1 MRLRNV
7 TGRLQA
13 VKQKLPPLGK
23 AVKTLALWL
32 GNWFIVSAQLAC
44 QHMAT
49 EKKEFKTEVQ
59 QLLDLV
65 IHSLYSNK
73 DIFLRELISNGS
85 DAIDRLR
92 FEALSN
98 KKLIKDDPEFRIKL
112 FVDNEAKTL
121 RIEDNGIGMTRD
133 ELEKNI
139 GTIAHSGTRQFME
152 ELKKGKAK
160 ANPELIGQFGVGFY
174 SAFMVADNVILKTR
188 PATGNESW
196 TWESSGDGTYEISEG
211 GRDKRGTEITLHL
224 NESSRDY
231 IVEFR
236 LRQIIKKYSDFVEYP
251 VVMDII
257 RDETPMDD
265 EGKPKEGAE
274 KQTTVTEETLNSMKA
289 IWMRPKSEVKK
300 EEYNEFYKH
309 VSHDYTDPL
318 KTIHYSAEGKIE
330 FKALLYL
337 PAKAPFD
344 MFQQEGTKHGI
355 HLYVKR
361 IFIMDNCEAL
371 LPRYL
376 RFAKGV
382 VESND
387 LPLNV
392 SREILQEDV
401 IIKKIEKSVT
411 TKILSELKSMMK
423 KSEEDYLNFYREFG
437 KVLKE
442 GIEVD
447 PTNKDKI
454 KDLLL
459 FESSRTEPGRY
470 VSLKEYTER
479 MALDQKEIYY
489 ITGTSRSAVENSPH
503 LEVFKK
509 KEIEVLFMTEPVDEF
524 ILSSFGEYDEK
535 SLKSIAQ
542 GDIDLGTEEE
552 NKIADEQKKEASGKY
567 KKLIKKVQ
575 DSLKAEVKEV
585 RLSDRLTDSA
595 SCLVTDDG
603 DMNPQME
610 RIFAAMNQPVPETK
624 RILELNPDHPVI
636 ETMNDLFAA
645 DKKNP
650 KLADYSELLYDQALL
665 TEGIAIKDPARF
677 ARLVTGLMVQAK

>member
-1 MRLRNV
+1 
-7 TGRLQA
+7 
-13 VKQKLPPLGK
+13 
-23 AVKTLALWL
+23 
-32 GNWFIVSAQLAC
+32 
-44 QHMAT
+44 MAT

-73 DIFLRELISNGS
+73 DIFLRELVSNGS

-92 FEALSN
+92 FKALSD
-98 KKLIKDDPEFRIKL
+98 KELIKDDPEFRIKL
-112 FVDNEAKTL
+112 FVDNKAKTL
-121 RIEDNGIGMTRD
+121 RIEDNGIGMTRE
-133 ELEKNI
+133 ELETDI
-139 GTIAHSGTRQFME
+139 GTIARSGTRQFME
-152 ELKKGKAK
+152 ELKKGKASD
-160 ANPELIGQFGVGFY
+160 NLELIGQFGVGFY
-174 SAFMVADNVILKTR
+174 SAFMVADKVTLKTR
-188 PATGNESW
+188 PAGSDESW
-196 TWESSGDGTYEISEG
+196 TWESSGGGTYEISEG

-231 IVEFR
+231 IVEFK

-251 VVMDII
+251 IVMDIT
-257 RDETPMDD
+257 RDETPVND
-265 EGKPKEGAE
+265 EGKPEEGAE
-274 KQTTVTEETLNSMKA
+274 KQTTITEETLNSMKA

-309 VSHDYTDPL
+309 VSRDYTDPL

-337 PAKAPFD
+337 PSRAPFD
-344 MFQQEGTKHGI
+344 MFQQEGTRHGI

-401 IIKKIEKSVT
+401 VIKQIEKSVT

-423 KSEEDYLNFYREFG
+423 KSGEDYLSFYREFG

-459 FESSRTEPGRY
+459 FESSRTEPGKY

-479 MALDQKEIYY
+479 MVLDQREIYY
-489 ITGTSRSAVENSPH
+489 ITGTSRGGVENSPH
-503 LEVFKK
+503 LEVFKQ
-509 KEIEVLFMTEPVDEF
+509 KEIEVLFMVEPVDEF
-524 ILSSFGEYDEK
+524 ILAGFGEYDGK
-535 SLKSIAQ
+535 KLKSIAQ
-542 GDIDLGTEEE
+542 GDIDLGSEEE
-552 NKIADEQKKEASGKY
+552 KKLADEQKKEASGKY

-575 DSLKAEVKEV
+575 DSLKDDVKEV

-595 SCLVTDDG
+595 SCLVTDEG

-624 RILELNPDHPVI
+624 RILELNPRHPVI
-636 ETMNDLFAA
+636 EAMNDLFTA
-645 DKKNP
+645 DKKDP
-650 KLADYSELLYDQALL
+650 KIADYSELLYDQALL

-677 ARLVTGLMVQAK
+677 AQLISDLMVQAK

>member
-1 MRLRNV
+1 
-7 TGRLQA
+7 
-13 VKQKLPPLGK
+13 
-23 AVKTLALWL
+23 VKTLALRL
-32 GNWFIVSAQLAC
+32 GNGFIVPAQLAP

-98 KKLIKDDPEFRIKL
+98 KELIKDDPEFRIKL

-133 ELEKNI
+133 ELEENI

-152 ELKKGKAK
+152 ELKKSKAK
-160 ANPELIGQFGVGFY
+160 ASPELIGQFGVGFY
-174 SAFMVADNVILKTR
+174 SAFMVADNVVLKTR
-188 PATGNESW
+188 PATGDESW
-196 TWESSGDGTYEISEG
+196 TWESSGDGSYEISEG

-330 FKALLYL
+330 FRALLYL

-423 KSEEDYLNFYREFG
+423 KSEEDYLSFYREFG

-459 FESSRTEPGRY
+459 FESSRTEPGKY

-479 MALDQKEIYY
+479 IALDQKEIYY

-524 ILSSFGEYDEK
+524 ILSGFGEYDK
-535 SLKSIAQ
+535 KKLKSIAQ

-552 NKIADEQKKEASGKY
+552 KKIADEQKKETSGKY

-575 DSLKAEVKEV
+575 DSLKDYVKEV

-610 RIFAAMNQPVPETK
+610 RIFAAMNQAVPETK

-665 TEGIAIKDPARF
+665 TEGIAIKDPAKF
-677 ARLVTGLMVQAK
+677 ARLVTNLMVQAK

>member
-1 MRLRNV
+1 
-7 TGRLQA
+7 
-13 VKQKLPPLGK
+13 
-23 AVKTLALWL
+23 
-32 GNWFIVSAQLAC
+32 
-44 QHMAT
+44 MAT

-73 DIFLRELISNGS
+73 DIFLRELVSNGS

-92 FEALSN
+92 FKALSD
-98 KKLIKDDPEFRIKL
+98 KELIKDAPEFRIKL
-112 FVDNEAKTL
+112 FVDNKAKTL
-121 RIEDNGIGMTRD
+121 RIEDNGIGMTRE
-133 ELEKNI
+133 ELETDI
-139 GTIAHSGTRQFME
+139 GTIARSGTRQFME
-152 ELKKGKAK
+152 ELKKGKASD
-160 ANPELIGQFGVGFY
+160 NLELIGQFGVGFY
-174 SAFMVADNVILKTR
+174 SAFMVADKVTLKTR
-188 PATGNESW
+188 PAGSDESW
-196 TWESSGDGTYEISEG
+196 TWESSGGGTYEISEG
-211 GRDKRGTEITLHL
+211 GRYKRGNEITLHL

-231 IVEFR
+231 IVEFK

-251 VVMDII
+251 IVMDIT
-257 RDETPMDD
+257 RDETPVND
-265 EGKPKEGAE
+265 EGKPEEGAE
-274 KQTTVTEETLNSMKA
+274 KQTTITEETLNSMKA

-337 PAKAPFD
+337 PSRAPFD
-344 MFQQEGTKHGI
+344 MFQQEGTRHGI

-401 IIKKIEKSVT
+401 VIKQIEKSVT

-423 KSEEDYLNFYREFG
+423 KSEEDYLTFYREFG

-454 KDLLL
+454 KNLLL
-459 FESSRTEPGRY
+459 FESSRTEPGKY

-479 MALDQKEIYY
+479 MVLDQKEIYY
-489 ITGTSRSAVENSPH
+489 ITGTSRGAVENSPH
-503 LEVFKK
+503 LEVFKQ
-509 KEIEVLFMTEPVDEF
+509 KEIEVLFMVEPVDEF
-524 ILSSFGEYDEK
+524 ILAGFGEYDGK
-535 SLKSIAQ
+535 KLKSIAQ
-542 GDIDLGTEEE
+542 GDIDLGSEEE
-552 NKIADEQKKEASGKY
+552 KKLADEQKKEASGKY

-575 DSLKAEVKEV
+575 DSLKDDVKEV

-595 SCLVTDDG
+595 SCLVTDEG

-624 RILELNPDHPVI
+624 RILELNPGHPVI
-636 ETMNDLFAA
+636 EAMNDLFTA
-645 DKKNP
+645 DKKDP
-650 KLADYSELLYDQALL
+650 KIADYSELLYDQALL
-665 TEGIAIKDPARF
+665 TEGIDIKDPARF
-677 ARLVTGLMVQAK
+677 AQLISDLMVQAK

>member
-1 MRLRNV
+1 
-7 TGRLQA
+7 
-13 VKQKLPPLGK
+13 
-23 AVKTLALWL
+23 
-32 GNWFIVSAQLAC
+32 
-44 QHMAT
+44 MAT

-98 KKLIKDDPEFRIKL
+98 KELIKDDPEFRIKL

-133 ELEKNI
+133 ELEENI
-139 GTIAHSGTRQFME
+139 GTIARSGTRQFME

-160 ANPELIGQFGVGFY
+160 ASPELIGQFGVGFY
-174 SAFMVADNVILKTR
+174 SAFMVADNVMLKTR
-188 PATGNESW
+188 PATGDESW

-224 NESSRDY
+224 NKSSRDY

-251 VVMDII
+251 VVMDIT

-411 TKILSELKSMMK
+411 TKILSELKSMMN
-423 KSEEDYLNFYREFG
+423 KSKEDYLGFYREFG

-459 FESSRTEPGRY
+459 FESSRTEPGKY

-479 MALDQKEIYY
+479 MVLDQKEIYY

-509 KEIEVLFMTEPVDEF
+509 KEIEVLFMIEPVDEF
-524 ILSSFGEYDEK
+524 ILSGFGEYDK
-535 SLKSIAQ
+535 KKLRSIAQ

-552 NKIADEQKKEASGKY
+552 KKIADEQKKEASGKY
-567 KKLIKKVQ
+567 KKLIKEVQ
-575 DSLKAEVKEV
+575 DSLKDYVKEV

-610 RIFAAMNQPVPETK
+610 RIFAAMNQAVPETK

-677 ARLVTGLMVQAK
+677 ARLVTDLMVQAK

>member
-1 MRLRNV
+1 
-7 TGRLQA
+7 
-13 VKQKLPPLGK
+13 
-23 AVKTLALWL
+23 
-32 GNWFIVSAQLAC
+32 
-44 QHMAT
+44 MAT

-98 KKLIKDDPEFRIKL
+98 KELIKDDPEFRIKL
-112 FVDNEAKTL
+112 FIDNEAKTL
-121 RIEDNGIGMTRD
+121 RIEDNGIGMTKE
-133 ELEKNI
+133 ELEDNI
-139 GTIAHSGTRQFME
+139 GTIARSGTRQFME

-174 SAFMVADNVILKTR
+174 SAFMVADKVTLKTR
-188 PATGNESW
+188 SATGDESW
-196 TWESSGDGTYEISEG
+196 TWESSGGGTYEISEG

-236 LRQIIKKYSDFVEYP
+236 LRQIVKKYSDFVEHP
-251 VVMDII
+251 IVMDII

-318 KTIHYSAEGKIE
+318 KTIHYAAEGKIE

-401 IIKKIEKSVT
+401 TIKQIEKSVT

-423 KSEEDYLNFYREFG
+423 KSKDDYLSFYREFG

-454 KDLLL
+454 KELLL
-459 FESSRTEPGRY
+459 FESSKTEPGKY

-479 MALDQKEIYY
+479 MVLDQKEIYY

-509 KEIEVLFMTEPVDEF
+509 KEIEVLFMIEPVDEF
-524 ILSSFGEYDEK
+524 ILSGFGEYDK
-535 SLKSIAQ
+535 KKLKSIAQ

-552 NKIADEQKKEASGKY
+552 KKIADEQKKEASGKY
-567 KKLIKKVQ
+567 KTLIKKVQ
-575 DSLKAEVKEV
+575 DSLKDDVKEV

-610 RIFAAMNQPVPETK
+610 RIFAAMNQAVPETK

-677 ARLVTGLMVQAK
+677 ARLVTDLMVQAK

>member
-1 MRLRNV
+1 MRLGNV
-7 TGRLQA
+7 TGRWQA
-13 VKQKLPPLGK
+13 VKQKLPPLGQ

-32 GNWFIVSAQLAC
+32 GNWFIVSAQLSR

-98 KKLIKDDPEFRIKL
+98 KELIKDDPEFRIKL

-174 SAFMVADNVILKTR
+174 SAFMVADNVMLKTR
-188 PATGNESW
+188 PANGDESW

-257 RDETPMDD
+257 RDEPPMDD

-401 IIKKIEKSVT
+401 IIKRIEKSVT
-411 TKILSELKSMMK
+411 TKILSVLKSMMK
-423 KSEEDYLNFYREFG
+423 KSGDDYLSFYREFG

-459 FESSRTEPGRY
+459 FESSKTEPGKY

-479 MALDQKEIYY
+479 MVLDQKEIYY
-489 ITGTSRSAVENSPH
+489 ITGTSRNAVENSPH

-509 KEIEVLFMTEPVDEF
+509 KEIEVLFMIESVDEF
-524 ILSSFGEYDEK
+524 ILSGFGEYDK
-535 SLKSIAQ
+535 KKLKSIAQ

-552 NKIADEQKKEASGKY
+552 KTIAEEQKKEASGKY

-575 DSLKAEVKEV
+575 DSLKDDVKEV

-610 RIFAAMNQPVPETK
+610 RIFAAMNQAVPETK

-650 KLADYSELLYDQALL
+650 KLTDYSELLYDQALL

-677 ARLVTGLMVQAK
+677 ARLVTDLMVQAK

>member
-1 MRLRNV
+1 
-7 TGRLQA
+7 
-13 VKQKLPPLGK
+13 VKQKLPPLGQ

-32 GNWFIVSAQLAC
+32 GNWFIVSAQLSR

-98 KKLIKDDPEFRIKL
+98 KELIKDDPEFRIKL
-112 FVDNEAKTL
+112 FVDSEAKTL

-174 SAFMVADNVILKTR
+174 SAFMVADNVMLKTR
-188 PATGNESW
+188 PANGDESW

-257 RDETPMDD
+257 RDEPPMDD

-401 IIKKIEKSVT
+401 IIKRIEKSVT
-411 TKILSELKSMMK
+411 TKILSVLKSMMK
-423 KSEEDYLNFYREFG
+423 KSGDDYLSFYREFG

-459 FESSRTEPGRY
+459 FESSKTEPGKY

-479 MALDQKEIYY
+479 MVLDQKEIYY
-489 ITGTSRSAVENSPH
+489 ITGTSRNAVENSPH

-509 KEIEVLFMTEPVDEF
+509 KEIEVLFMIESVDEF
-524 ILSSFGEYDEK
+524 ILSGFGEYDK
-535 SLKSIAQ
+535 KKLKSIAQ

-552 NKIADEQKKEASGKY
+552 KTIAEEQKKEASGKY

-575 DSLKAEVKEV
+575 DSLKDDVKEV

-610 RIFAAMNQPVPETK
+610 RIFAAMNQAVPETK

-650 KLADYSELLYDQALL
+650 KLTDYSELLYDQALL

-677 ARLVTGLMVQAK
+677 ARLVTDLMVQAK

>member
-1 MRLRNV
+1 
-7 TGRLQA
+7 
-13 VKQKLPPLGK
+13 
-23 AVKTLALWL
+23 
-32 GNWFIVSAQLAC
+32 
-44 QHMAT
+44 MAT

-98 KKLIKDDPEFRIKL
+98 KELIKDDPEFRIKL

-133 ELEKNI
+133 ELEENI
-139 GTIAHSGTRQFME
+139 GTIARSGTRQFME

-160 ANPELIGQFGVGFY
+160 ASPELIGQFGVGFY
-174 SAFMVADNVILKTR
+174 SAFMVADNVMLKTR
-188 PATGNESW
+188 PATGDESW

-224 NESSRDY
+224 NKSSRDY

-251 VVMDII
+251 VVMDIT

-423 KSEEDYLNFYREFG
+423 KSEEDYLGFYREFG

-459 FESSRTEPGRY
+459 FESSRTEPGKY

-479 MALDQKEIYY
+479 MVLDQKEIYY

-509 KEIEVLFMTEPVDEF
+509 KEIEVLFMIEPVDEF
-524 ILSSFGEYDEK
+524 ILSGFGEYDK
-535 SLKSIAQ
+535 KKLRSIAQ

-552 NKIADEQKKEASGKY
+552 KKIADEQKKEASGKY
-567 KKLIKKVQ
+567 KKLIKEVQ
-575 DSLKAEVKEV
+575 DSLKDYVKEV

-610 RIFAAMNQPVPETK
+610 RIFAAMNQAVPETK

-677 ARLVTGLMVQAK
+677 ARLVTDLMVQAK

>member
-1 MRLRNV
+1 
-7 TGRLQA
+7 
-13 VKQKLPPLGK
+13 
-23 AVKTLALWL
+23 
-32 GNWFIVSAQLAC
+32 
-44 QHMAT
+44 MAT

-98 KKLIKDDPEFRIKL
+98 KDLIKDDPEFRIKL
-112 FVDNEAKTL
+112 FIDNEAKTL
-121 RIEDNGIGMTRD
+121 RIEDNGIGMTKE
-133 ELEKNI
+133 ELEGNI
-139 GTIAHSGTRQFME
+139 GTIARSGTRQFME
-152 ELKKGKAK
+152 ELKKNKTK
-160 ANPELIGQFGVGFY
+160 DNPELIGQFGVGFY
-174 SAFMVADNVILKTR
+174 SAFMVADKVTLKTR
-188 PATGNESW
+188 SATGDESC

-224 NESSRDY
+224 NKDCGDY

-236 LRQIIKKYSDFVEYP
+236 LRQIVKKYSDFVEYP

-265 EGKPKEGAE
+265 EGKPKEDAK
-274 KQTTVTEETLNSMKA
+274 KQTIVTEETLNSMKA

-309 VSHDYTDPL
+309 ISHDYTDPL
-318 KTIHYSAEGKIE
+318 KTIHYSAEGTIE

-337 PAKAPFD
+337 PSKAPFD

-392 SREILQEDV
+392 SREILQEDAV
-401 IIKKIEKSVT
+401 IKKIEKNVT
-411 TKILSELKSMMK
+411 SKILSALKAMMK
-423 KSEEDYLNFYREFG
+423 KSGDDYLSFYREFG

-459 FESSRTEPGRY
+459 FESSKTEPGKY

-479 MALDQKEIYY
+479 MAIDQKEIYY

-509 KEIEVLFMTEPVDEF
+509 KDIEVLFMVEPVDEF
-524 ILSSFGEYDEK
+524 ILSGFGEYDK
-535 SLKSIAQ
+535 KKLKSITQ

-552 NKIADEQKKEASGKY
+552 KKIADEQKKEASGKY
-567 KKLIKKVQ
+567 KKLITKVQ
-575 DSLKAEVKEV
+575 DSLKDDVKEV

-645 DKKNP
+645 DKKNT

-665 TEGIAIKDPARF
+665 TEGIAIKDPTRF
-677 ARLVTGLMVQAK
+677 ARLVTDLMVQAK

>member
-1 MRLRNV
+1 
-7 TGRLQA
+7 
-13 VKQKLPPLGK
+13 
-23 AVKTLALWL
+23 
-32 GNWFIVSAQLAC
+32 
-44 QHMAT
+44 MAT

-59 QLLDLV
+59 QLLNLV

-85 DAIDRLR
+85 DAIDKLS

-98 KKLIKDDPEFRIKL
+98 KELIKDDPEFRIKL

-133 ELEKNI
+133 ELEENI
-139 GTIAHSGTRQFME
+139 GTIARSGTRRFME
-152 ELKKGKAK
+152 ELKKGQAE

-174 SAFMVADNVILKTR
+174 SAFMVADKVILKTR
-188 PATGNESW
+188 SATSSESW

-423 KSEEDYLNFYREFG
+423 KSEDDYLNFYREFG

-459 FESSRTEPGRY
+459 FESSKTEPGKY

-479 MALDQKEIYY
+479 TVLDQKEIYY

-509 KEIEVLFMTEPVDEF
+509 KEIEVLFMIEPVDEF
-524 ILSSFGEYDEK
+524 ILSGFGEYDKK

-575 DSLKAEVKEV
+575 DSLKDEVKEV
-585 RLSDRLTDSA
+585 RLSDRLTESA

-624 RILELNPDHPVI
+624 RILELNPNHPVI
-636 ETMNDLFAA
+636 ETMNGLFAS

-650 KLADYSELLYDQALL
+650 KLAAYSELLYDQALL
-665 TEGIAIKDPARF
+665 TEGIAIKDPTRF
-677 ARLVTGLMVQAK
+677 ARLVTDLMVQAK

>member
-1 MRLRNV
+1 
-7 TGRLQA
+7 
-13 VKQKLPPLGK
+13 
-23 AVKTLALWL
+23 
-32 GNWFIVSAQLAC
+32 
-44 QHMAT
+44 MAT

-59 QLLDLV
+59 QLLNLV

-85 DAIDRLR
+85 DAIDRLS

-98 KKLIKDDPEFRIKL
+98 KELIKDDPEFRIKL

-139 GTIAHSGTRQFME
+139 GTIAHSGTRRFME

-470 VSLKEYTER
+470 VSFKEYTER

-575 DSLKAEVKEV
+575 DSLKDEVKEV

-610 RIFAAMNQPVPETK
+610 RIFAAMNQQVPETK
-624 RILELNPDHPVI
+624 RILELNPGHPVI
-636 ETMNDLFAA
+636 ETMNDLFTA

>member
-1 MRLRNV
+1 
-7 TGRLQA
+7 
-13 VKQKLPPLGK
+13 
-23 AVKTLALWL
+23 
-32 GNWFIVSAQLAC
+32 
-44 QHMAT
+44 MAT

-59 QLLDLV
+59 QLLNLV

-98 KKLIKDDPEFRIKL
+98 KELIKDDPEFRIKL

-133 ELEKNI
+133 ELEENI
-139 GTIAHSGTRQFME
+139 GTIARSGTRQFME

-160 ANPELIGQFGVGFY
+160 ASPELIGQFGVGFY

-188 PATGNESW
+188 PATGDESW
-196 TWESSGDGTYEISEG
+196 TWESSGDGSYEISEG

-423 KSEEDYLNFYREFG
+423 KSEEDYLSFYREFG

-459 FESSRTEPGRY
+459 FESSRTEPGKY

-479 MALDQKEIYY
+479 MVLDQKEIYY

-509 KEIEVLFMTEPVDEF
+509 KEIEVLFMIEPVDEF
-524 ILSSFGEYDEK
+524 ILSGFGEYDK
-535 SLKSIAQ
+535 KKLKSIAQ

-552 NKIADEQKKEASGKY
+552 KKIADEQKKETSGKY

-575 DSLKAEVKEV
+575 DSLKDYVKEV

-610 RIFAAMNQPVPETK
+610 RIFAAMNQAVPETK

-665 TEGIAIKDPARF
+665 TEGIAIKDPTRF
-677 ARLVTGLMVQAK
+677 ARLVTDLMVQAK

>member
-1 MRLRNV
+1 
-7 TGRLQA
+7 
-13 VKQKLPPLGK
+13 
-23 AVKTLALWL
+23 
-32 GNWFIVSAQLAC
+32 
-44 QHMAT
+44 MAT

-73 DIFLRELISNGS
+73 DIFLRELISNSS

-92 FEALSN
+92 FKALSD
-98 KKLIKDDPEFRIKL
+98 KDLIKDDPEFRIKL

-133 ELEKNI
+133 ELETNI
-139 GTIAHSGTRQFME
+139 GTIARSGTRQFME
-152 ELKKGKAK
+152 ELKKGKTAD
-160 ANPELIGQFGVGFY
+160 NPELIGQFGVGFY
-174 SAFMVADNVILKTR
+174 SAFMVADKVTLKTR
-188 PATGNESW
+188 PAGSDESW
-196 TWESSGDGTYEISEG
+196 TWESSGDGSYELSDG

-224 NESSRDY
+224 NEENRDY

-236 LRQIIKKYSDFVEYP
+236 LRQIVKKYSDFVEYP
-251 VVMDII
+251 VVMDIT
-257 RDETPMDD
+257 RDDTPLDD

-274 KQTTVTEETLNSMKA
+274 KKVTITEETLNSMKA

-300 EEYNEFYKH
+300 EEYSEFYKH

-376 RFAKGV
+376 RFVKGV

-392 SREILQEDV
+392 SREILQEDA
-401 IIKKIEKSVT
+401 IIKQIEKSVT
-411 TKILSELKSMMK
+411 TKILSELKTMMK
-423 KSEEDYLNFYREFG
+423 KSEEDYLSFYREFG

-447 PTNKDKI
+447 QANKDKI
-454 KDLLL
+454 KELLL
-459 FESSRTEPGRY
+459 FESSKTEPGKY

-479 MALDQKEIYY
+479 MVLDQKEIYY
-489 ITGTSRSAVENSPH
+489 ITGTSRAAVENSPH

-509 KEIEVLFMTEPVDEF
+509 KEIEVLFMIEPVDEF
-524 ILSSFGEYDEK
+524 ILAGFGEYDGK
-535 SLKSIAQ
+535 KLKSIAQ
-542 GDIDLGTEEE
+542 GDIDLGSEEE
-552 NKIADEQKKEASGKY
+552 KKLADEQKKEVSGKY

-575 DSLKAEVKEV
+575 DSLKEDVKEV

-595 SCLVTDDG
+595 SCLVTDEG

-624 RILELNPDHPVI
+624 RILELNPSHPVI
-636 ETMNDLFAA
+636 ETMNELFTAN
-645 DKKNP
+645 KKDP
-650 KLADYSELLYDQALL
+650 KIADYSELLYDQALL
-665 TEGIAIKDPARF
+665 TEGIAVKNPARF
-677 ARLVTGLMVQAK
+677 AQLISDLMVQAK

>member
-1 MRLRNV
+1 
-7 TGRLQA
+7 
-13 VKQKLPPLGK
+13 
-23 AVKTLALWL
+23 
-32 GNWFIVSAQLAC
+32 
-44 QHMAT
+44 MAT

-73 DIFLRELISNGS
+73 DIFLRELVSNGS

-92 FEALSN
+92 FKALSD
-98 KKLIKDDPEFRIKL
+98 KELIKDDPEFRIKL
-112 FVDNEAKTL
+112 FVDNKAKTL
-121 RIEDNGIGMTRD
+121 RIEDNGIGMTRE
-133 ELEKNI
+133 ELETDI
-139 GTIAHSGTRQFME
+139 GTIARSGTRQFME
-152 ELKKGKAK
+152 ELKKGKASD
-160 ANPELIGQFGVGFY
+160 NLELIGQFGVGFY
-174 SAFMVADNVILKTR
+174 SAFMVADKVTLKTR
-188 PATGNESW
+188 PAGSDESW
-196 TWESSGDGTYEISEG
+196 TWESSGGGTYEISEG

-251 VVMDII
+251 IVMDIT
-257 RDETPMDD
+257 RDETPVDD
-265 EGKPKEGAE
+265 EGKPEEGAE
-274 KQTTVTEETLNSMKA
+274 KQTTITEEMLNSMKA

-309 VSHDYTDPL
+309 VSRDYTDPL

-337 PAKAPFD
+337 PSRAPFD
-344 MFQQEGTKHGI
+344 MFQQEGTRHGI

-401 IIKKIEKSVT
+401 VIKQIEKSVT

-423 KSEEDYLNFYREFG
+423 KSEEDYLTFYREFG

-454 KDLLL
+454 KNLLL
-459 FESSRTEPGRY
+459 FESSRTEPGKY

-479 MALDQKEIYY
+479 MVLDQKEIYY
-489 ITGTSRSAVENSPH
+489 ITGTSRGAVENSPH
-503 LEVFKK
+503 LEVFKQ
-509 KEIEVLFMTEPVDEF
+509 KEIEVLFMVEPVDEF
-524 ILSSFGEYDEK
+524 ILAGFGEYDGK
-535 SLKSIAQ
+535 KLKSIAQ
-542 GDIDLGTEEE
+542 GDIDLGSEEE
-552 NKIADEQKKEASGKY
+552 KKIADEQKKEASGKY

-575 DSLKAEVKEV
+575 DSLKDDVKEV

-595 SCLVTDDG
+595 SCLVTDEG

-624 RILELNPDHPVI
+624 RILELNPRHPVI
-636 ETMNDLFAA
+636 EAMNDLFTA
-645 DKKNP
+645 DKKDP
-650 KLADYSELLYDQALL
+650 KIADYSELLYDQALL

-677 ARLVTGLMVQAK
+677 AQLISDLMVQAK

>member
-1 MRLRNV
+1 
-7 TGRLQA
+7 
-13 VKQKLPPLGK
+13 
-23 AVKTLALWL
+23 
-32 GNWFIVSAQLAC
+32 
-44 QHMAT
+44 MAT

-98 KKLIKDDPEFRIKL
+98 KELIKDDPEFRIKL

-133 ELEKNI
+133 ELEENI

-152 ELKKGKAK
+152 ELKKSKAK
-160 ANPELIGQFGVGFY
+160 ASPELIGQFGVGFY
-174 SAFMVADNVILKTR
+174 SAFMVADNVVLKTR
-188 PATGNESW
+188 PATGDESW
-196 TWESSGDGTYEISEG
+196 TWESSGDGSYEISEG

-274 KQTTVTEETLNSMKA
+274 KQTTVTEEILNSMKA

-330 FKALLYL
+330 FRALLYL

-423 KSEEDYLNFYREFG
+423 KSEEDYLSFYREFG

-459 FESSRTEPGRY
+459 FESSRTEPGKY

-479 MALDQKEIYY
+479 IALDQKEIYY

-524 ILSSFGEYDEK
+524 ILSGFGEYDK
-535 SLKSIAQ
+535 KKLKSIAQ

-552 NKIADEQKKEASGKY
+552 KKIADEQKKETSGKY

-575 DSLKAEVKEV
+575 DSLKDYVKEV

-610 RIFAAMNQPVPETK
+610 RIFAAMNQTVPETK

-665 TEGIAIKDPARF
+665 TEGIAIKDPAKF
-677 ARLVTGLMVQAK
+677 ARLVTSLMVQAK

>member
-1 MRLRNV
+1 
-7 TGRLQA
+7 
-13 VKQKLPPLGK
+13 
-23 AVKTLALWL
+23 
-32 GNWFIVSAQLAC
+32 
-44 QHMAT
+44 MAT

-98 KKLIKDDPEFRIKL
+98 KDLIKDDPEFRIKL
-112 FVDNEAKTL
+112 FIDNEAKTL
-121 RIEDNGIGMTRD
+121 RIEDNGIGMTKE
-133 ELEKNI
+133 ELEGNI
-139 GTIAHSGTRQFME
+139 GTIARSGTRQFME
-152 ELKKGKAK
+152 ELKKNKTK
-160 ANPELIGQFGVGFY
+160 DNPELIGQFGVGFY
-174 SAFMVADNVILKTR
+174 SAFMVADKVTLKTR
-188 PATGNESW
+188 SATGDESW

-224 NESSRDY
+224 NKDCGDY

-236 LRQIIKKYSDFVEYP
+236 LRQIVKKYSDFVEYP
-251 VVMDII
+251 VVMDVI

-274 KQTTVTEETLNSMKA
+274 KQPTVTEETLNSMKA

-300 EEYNEFYKH
+300 KEYNEFYKH

-392 SREILQEDV
+392 SREILQEDAV
-401 IIKKIEKSVT
+401 IKKIEKNVT
-411 TKILSELKSMMK
+411 SKILSALKAMMK
-423 KSEEDYLNFYREFG
+423 KSGDDYLSFYREFG

-459 FESSRTEPGRY
+459 FESSKTEPGKY

-479 MALDQKEIYY
+479 MAIDQKEIYY

-509 KEIEVLFMTEPVDEF
+509 KDIEVLFMVEPVDEF
-524 ILSSFGEYDEK
+524 ILSGFGEYDK
-535 SLKSIAQ
+535 KKLKSITQ

-552 NKIADEQKKEASGKY
+552 KKIADEQKKEASGKY
-567 KKLIKKVQ
+567 KKLIIKVQ
-575 DSLKAEVKEV
+575 DSLKDDVKEV

-677 ARLVTGLMVQAK
+677 ARLVTDLMVQAK